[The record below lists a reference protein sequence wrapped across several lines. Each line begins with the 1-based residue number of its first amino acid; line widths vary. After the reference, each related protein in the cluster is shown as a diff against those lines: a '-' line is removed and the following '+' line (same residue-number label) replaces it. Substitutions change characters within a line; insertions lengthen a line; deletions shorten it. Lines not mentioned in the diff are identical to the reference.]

1 MLWRPA
7 VRIVAPVASPTCREW
22 DAPEHRHGTTA
33 RQPRPLWRRS
43 DPSGHYA
50 LVPGDPTRSD
60 GCRPIGCSG
69 ADTPLPLNSEW
80 RSRRR
85 PCCRSAFRCRTV
97 RVTERRRQTFGSH
110 GGQRRIGTTPPRISV
125 GPDPMPPGRR
135 LTPSCPTTPARS
147 ISIMRTSGCE
157 MWTLEPRNE
166 MGGNCDLNDG
176 WPNLPTPRQL
186 LRRARCP
193 TRPSAAVRTRPE
205 VVYCLRSRT
214 PTTPPR
220 HHGA

>member
-33 RQPRPLWRRS
+33 RPLWRRS

-135 LTPSCPTTPARS
+135 LTPTCPTTPARS

-157 MWTLEPRNE
+157 MWTLEPWNE
-166 MGGNCDLNDG
+166 MGGN
-176 WPNLPTPRQL
+176 PRPQ
-186 LRRARCP
+186 RRLTQPPGAQAALAARP
-193 TRPSAAVRTRPE
+193 MPDSTESRPSGPDRKVCSA
-205 VVYCLRSRT
+205 
-214 PTTPPR
+214 
-220 HHGA
+220 